1 MQTRKPLAVPTDRQP
16 PSWLN
21 CTECSAS
28 DSSGSDPRACRGGEG
43 GRGWDEE
50 VAWEGAPPPPLLL
63 PWTSSFSFSFSFSSS
78 CSFSCSFSCSCSG
91 MVLASNALPRRAG
104 GGPGCG
110 WWPMEGL
117 VWGWWLCVLLG
128 GAGDARPDRAKF
140 VRWWCEVRERGYR
153 VMGLRWATLTPPSA
167 TQC

>member
-1 MQTRKPLAVPTDRQP
+1 MQTRKPLAVPTERQP

-43 GRGWDEE
+43 GRGRDEE

-63 PWTSSFSFSFSFSSS
+63 PWTSSSSFSF
-78 CSFSCSFSCSCSG
+78 SCSG

-110 WWPMEGL
+110 WWLMEGL
-117 VWGWWLCVLLG
+117 AWGWGWWLCVLLG
-128 GAGDARPDRAKF
+128 GRGTHDPTVRSSFVGGAK
-140 VRWWCEVRERGYR
+140 
-153 VMGLRWATLTPPSA
+153 
-167 TQC
+167 